1 MNDNTPKSFND
12 FIAKNKAAMAA
23 IDGGPAFPNAKL
35 VEVRCPETGN
45 PQDTYVVPVG
55 GMTLRDYFAAM
66 AMQAM
71 IARVPGKRY
80 DDPLMDSEPLNPD
93 GTPFDEE
100 GSVSEWDATLRWLPR
115 SAYTMADAMIAARE
129 ERK

>member
-1 MNDNTPKSFND
+1 VSDNTPKSFDD

-55 GMTLRDYFAAM
+55 GMTLRDYFAAL
-66 AMQAM
+66 AMQGIITGQVTRQNAEPAYRRIALDAFLMAETM
-71 IARVPGKRY
+71 IAVRG
-80 DDPLMDSEPLNPD
+80 
-93 GTPFDEE
+93 G
-100 GSVSEWDATLRWLPR
+100 GQ
-115 SAYTMADAMIAARE
+115 
-129 ERK
+129 